1 MFTKVVLKRFIKIN
15 AMLCSCLVVI
25 FFTSFVQG
33 ASIGPIVEWLK
44 VKREDTEK
52 RGMDEEVVYRAIDHL
67 GMSHVYDS

>member
-1 MFTKVVLKRFIKIN
+1 
-15 AMLCSCLVVI
+15 MLCSCLVVI

-67 GMSHVYDS
+67 GKWLIIITHNL

>member
-1 MFTKVVLKRFIKIN
+1 
-15 AMLCSCLVVI
+15 MLCSCLVVI

-67 GMSHVYDS
+67 GESLR